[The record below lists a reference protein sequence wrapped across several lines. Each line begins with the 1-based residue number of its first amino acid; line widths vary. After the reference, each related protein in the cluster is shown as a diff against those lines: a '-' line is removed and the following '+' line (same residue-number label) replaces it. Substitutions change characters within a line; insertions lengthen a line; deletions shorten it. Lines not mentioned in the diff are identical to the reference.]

1 MNILL
6 ISQCNKNALT
16 ETRRILDQFAER
28 RGDRTWQTPITYEGL
43 NTLRKLLRKTAR
55 KNTAVA
61 CHWIRGK
68 DHSELLWVVGDAS
81 RFNTEG
87 AVPTN
92 TTQRNIVR
100 REDENDWHTA
110 EDIKLLAALSAL
122 MHDLG
127 KACSAFQ
134 KRLLGTS
141 DPGPNIYRHEWIS
154 LRLFQAFVGSDS
166 DEAWLKRLANPSKA
180 DDKTWK
186 DRLQKDGIDAADG
199 NPFSHLPPLAAAVG
213 WLILTH
219 HRLPTMPERKDISGE
234 SLIDLPG
241 NIQADWNQ
249 RNEGADPKAIKPY
262 WTFSKPLPVI
272 TSKWRTQAAK
282 YATSLLERQD
292 NEPRGWL
299 ANTYVMHLARLSL
312 MLADHHY
319 SSLTASADRVTGDK
333 DYLLYANTIRKT
345 GELCQK
351 LDEHLLG
358 VAKVSREVS
367 YHLTTLTNNLPRLAR
382 HKGFRQRSKDPR
394 YRWQDRAFDLAE
406 GIREQADNQGFF
418 GINMASTGCGKT
430 LANGRILYALA
441 NPAKG
446 ARFSIALGLRT
457 LTLQTGQAYRDR
469 LNLNDDDLAVRV
481 GGSASRKL
489 FEHYEAEAEKTGSAS
504 NQALIEEDSHVHY
517 EGNFSQHPLL
527 KTTSH
532 NDKIKP
538 LLSAPILVCTV
549 DHLIP
554 ATEGD
559 RGGRQIA
566 PMLRML
572 SSDLVLDEIDDFDL
586 NDLPALT
593 RLVHWAGLLGTKVLL
608 SSATLPPALVHGLF
622 NAYRGGREEYQ
633 RNRGEPNQALSICC
647 AWFDEHDRQHQSCPD
662 SETFLQVHNAF
673 AQKRYQK
680 LAEETARRRTEI
692 YPISLRQGTKEALR
706 ASLADDLLKGAL
718 ALHQRHLNKDHHSNK
733 RVSFGL
739 IRMANIEP
747 LVEVAQNLYRLG
759 APEGVRIHL
768 CVYHS
773 QYPLLLRS
781 AIERRLDQ
789 ALNRSD
795 PDAVFK
801 LEDIRTRID
810 AHPESDHLFIV
821 LGSPVTEVGRDHDY
835 DWAIVEPSSMRSLIQ
850 LAGRVRR
857 HRFEPC
863 EQANIFLLNT
873 NLKALEH
880 KGKAAF
886 LRPGFEDNGEWKLT
900 THEMD
905 QLLEPEEHEAIDS
918 RPRIVPRVPLRPKSS
933 LVDLEHARLDK
944 LMIEPEFKPL
954 SPREQRALGQE
965 FAAPKLGA
973 YSWHSQPQVNLTAL
987 LQKWRPF
994 REDPIESTD
1003 LVLLPNE
1010 DEDDYALYEVTDNGY
1025 KNGTPYTAVNN
1036 LLERQTI
1043 DFGQGIIPWG
1053 DTDYMEA
1060 LERLAENM
1068 EISPTECAQTYGVLN
1083 LDSNTNGWCF
1093 HPTIG
1098 FTKRR

>member
-43 NTLRKLLRKTAR
+43 NTLRKLLRRTAR
-55 KNTAVA
+55 KNTAVS

-68 DHSELLWVVGDAS
+68 DHSELLWIVGDSS

-87 AVPTN
+87 SVPTN
-92 TTQRNIVR
+92 TTKRNIVR

-110 EDIKLLAALSAL
+110 EDIKLFAALSAL

-134 KRLLGTS
+134 KRLLGTN

-154 LRLFQAFVGSDS
+154 LRLFQAFVGNDS
-166 DEAWLKRLANPSKA
+166 DDVWLKRLANPSKA

-199 NPFSHLPPLAAAVG
+199 NPFRHLPPLAAAVG

-219 HRLPTMPERKDISGE
+219 HRLPAMPERKEISGE
-234 SLIDLPG
+234 SLIGLPG

-249 RNEGADPKAIKPY
+249 LYEGAEPKAMKPY

-272 TSKWRTQAAK
+272 TTKWRTQAAK
-282 YATSLLERQD
+282 YATRLLERQD

-333 DYLLYANTIRKT
+333 EYPLYANTIRKT

-394 YRWQDRAFDLAE
+394 FRWQDKAFDLAE
-406 GIREQADNQGFF
+406 GIRDLAESQGFF

-430 LANGRILYALA
+430 LANGRILYALS

-504 NQALIEEDSHVHY
+504 NQALMEEDSHVHY

-527 KTTSH
+527 KATSH

-566 PMLRML
+566 PMLRLL

-586 NDLPALT
+586 SDLPALT

-608 SSATLPPALVHGLF
+608 SSATLPPALVQGLF
-622 NAYRGGREEYQ
+622 NAYRAGREEYQ
-633 RNRGEPNQALSICC
+633 RNRGEPNQVFSTCC
-647 AWFDEHDRQHQSCPD
+647 AWFDEHGQQHQSCPD
-662 SETFLQVHNAF
+662 SETFLQIHNAF
-673 AQKRYQK
+673 AQKRCQK

-692 YPISLRQGTKEALR
+692 YPISVCQGTKETLR
-706 ASLADDLLKGAL
+706 ASLAEDLLKGAL
-718 ALHQRHLNKDHHSNK
+718 TLHQRHHCTDPHSNK

-759 APEGVRIHL
+759 APEGVHIHL

-795 PDAVFK
+795 PDSVFK

-810 AHPESDHLFIV
+810 AHPESDHLLIV

-863 EQANIFLLNT
+863 ELANIFLLKT
-873 NLKALEH
+873 NLRALEL
-880 KGKAAF
+880 KGEAAF
-886 LRPGFEDNGEWKLT
+886 CRPGFEDNGEWKLT

-905 QLLEPEEHEAIDS
+905 QLLEPEERETIDS
-918 RPRIVPRVPLRPKSS
+918 RPRIVPRVPLHPKSS
-933 LVDLEHARLDK
+933 LVDLEHARLDR

-1010 DEDDYALYEVTDNGY
+1010 DEDDFDLFEISFDRKQKKDLYA
-1025 KNGTPYTAVNN
+1025 PVNN
-1036 LLERQTI
+1036 LLERLEMAPEK
-1043 DFGQGIIPWG
+1043 GISPWG
-1053 DTDYMEA
+1053 DPNYLETLEKLSEEMELELKFCA
-1060 LERLAENM
+1060 LKFGT
-1068 EISPTECAQTYGVLN
+1068 ISLT
-1083 LDSNTNGWCF
+1083 SNESGWRF
-1093 HPTIG
+1093 HPNLG
-1098 FTKRR
+1098 FTKKN

>member
-16 ETRRILDQFAER
+16 ETRCILDQFAER
-28 RGDRTWQTPITYEGL
+28 RGDRTWQTPITKAGL
-43 NTLRKLLRKTAR
+43 DTLRKLLRKTAR

-68 DHSELLWVVGDAS
+68 DNSELLWVVGDAS

-87 AVPTN
+87 TVPTN
-92 TTQRNIVR
+92 TTRRNIVR

-110 EDIKLLAALSAL
+110 EDIKLLAALAAL

-127 KACSAFQ
+127 KACNAFQ
-134 KRLLGTS
+134 KRLLGKG

-166 DEAWLKRLANPSKA
+166 DETWLKRLAAPSRA

-186 DRLQKDGIDAADG
+186 DRLQKDGEQTEDG
-199 NPFSHLPPLAAAVG
+199 NPFKHLPPLAAAVG

-219 HRLPTMPERKDISGE
+219 HRLPVMPNRKGIRSE
-234 SLIDLPG
+234 HLINLPDS
-241 NIQADWNQ
+241 IQADWNQ
-249 RNEGADPKAIKPY
+249 INEGADSKAIKAY
-262 WTFSKPLPVI
+262 WSFSKPLPVV
-272 TSKWRTQAAK
+272 TPKWRTQASK
-282 YATSLLERQD
+282 YANRLLDRKD
-292 NEPRGWL
+292 HEPRGWL
-299 ANTYVMHLARLSL
+299 SNTYVLHLARLSL

-319 SSLTASADRVTGDK
+319 SSLTDKSDRVSGDK
-333 DYLLYANTIRKT
+333 DYPLYANTVRKT

-367 YHLTTLTNNLPRLAR
+367 YHLTTLNDNLPRLAR
-382 HKGFRQRSKDPR
+382 HKGFRQRSKVPR
-394 YRWQDRAFDLAE
+394 FRWQDKAFDLAE
-406 GIREQADNQGFF
+406 GLREQADKQGFF

-430 LANGRILYALA
+430 LANGRILYALG

-446 ARFSIALGLRT
+446 VRFSIALGLRT

-504 NQALIEEDSHVHY
+504 SQALMEEDSHVHY
-517 EGNFSQHPLL
+517 EGNFSDHPLL
-527 KTTSH
+527 KATSH

-566 PMLRML
+566 PMLRLL

-586 NDLPALT
+586 SDLPALT
-593 RLVHWAGLLGTKVLL
+593 RLVNWAGLLGTKVLL
-608 SSATLPPALVHGLF
+608 SSATLPPALVQGLF
-622 NAYRGGREEYQ
+622 DAYRAGRAEYQ
-633 RNRGEPNQALSICC
+633 RNRGEPNQPLSICC
-647 AWFDEHDRQHQSCPD
+647 AWFDEHDRTHHNCPD
-662 SETFLQVHNAF
+662 SSEFIEAHNAF

-680 LAEETARRRTEI
+680 LAKDTARRRTET
-692 YPISLRQGTKEALR
+692 YPTSLLQGTKEELR
-706 ASLADDLLKGAL
+706 ASLAQDFGDAAL
-718 ALHQRHLNKDHHSNK
+718 TLHRRHRTRDPHSKKNI
-733 RVSFGL
+733 SFGL

-747 LVEVAQNLYRLG
+747 LVEVAQHLYG
-759 APEGVRIHL
+759 MEAPEGVRIHL

-781 AIERRLDQ
+781 AIERRLDR

-795 PDAVFK
+795 PNAVFE
-801 LEDIRTRID
+801 LDDIRSRID
-810 AHPESDHLFIV
+810 AHPEPDHLFIV

-857 HRFEPC
+857 HRVEPC
-863 EQANIFLLNT
+863 EQPNIFLLST
-873 NLKALEH
+873 NLRALEH
-880 KGKAAF
+880 KGEPAF
-886 LRPGFEDNGEWKLT
+886 CRPGFEDMGDWKLK
-900 THEMD
+900 THEID
-905 QLLEPEEHEAIDS
+905 QLLEPEEREVIDA
-918 RPRIVPRVPLRPKSS
+918 RPRILPRENLNPRHS
-933 LVDLEHARLDK
+933 LVDLEHGRLND
-944 LMIEPEFKPL
+944 LMIEKKVKEL
-954 SPREQRALGQE
+954 TPREQRKLGVSSKPPE
-965 FAAPKLGA
+965 LGA
-973 YSWHSQPQVNLTAL
+973 YSWFSQPGATLTAI

-994 REDPIESTD
+994 RADNRGSCD
-1003 LVLLPNE
+1003 LVLLPTE
-1010 DEDDYALYEVTDNGY
+1010 DEDDYALFEISSDRKH
-1025 KNGTPYTAVNN
+1025 KNDLYTPVNS
-1036 LLERQTI
+1036 LLERQVLG
-1043 DFGQGIIPWG
+1043 FGKGIIPWG
-1053 DTDYMEA
+1053 SSDYLDA
-1060 LERLAENM
+1060 LRQLADDL
-1068 EISPTECAQTYGVLN
+1068 SLSLHECSRSYGVLS
-1083 LDSNTNGWCF
+1083 LDRNANGWSF
-1093 HPTIG
+1093 HPALG
-1098 FTKRR
+1098 LTKKK